1 MPKVKSGR
9 LRGLDGMKPQS
20 SADLFAWADRLE
32 AQILDPKNP
41 DDPRW
46 LKRWAGKIRQLAE
59 QKLRSLEIKER
70 SR

>member
-1 MPKVKSGR
+1 
-9 LRGLDGMKPQS
+9 MKPHS
-20 SADLFAWADRLE
+20 SAELFAWADRLE

-46 LKRWAGKIRQLAE
+46 LKRWAGKIRRLAE
-59 QKLRSLEIKER
+59 QKSRSIENKER